1 MTRGMFE
8 FGVTIPSGGADFSPA
23 RMARVA
29 EAARELGFDHVW
41 AGEHLVADNATG
53 ERVGRSLDPVASL
66 AWIAGRVEGIG
77 IGTSIVLLSMH
88 HPFRVAR
95 EAGTLQLLS
104 GGRFNLGIGVGWNEA
119 EFRLAGYGYRD
130 RGDRADE
137 ALRVIEA
144 LWAGETSFHG
154 EFWSFDDAF
163 YYPRPEPLPPI
174 WIGGNSSRA
183 LGRAR
188 RHGAVWHPN
197 GLPEEQFA
205 PLKDGWDGRIV
216 PRIPIVF
223 DRELDDGYAVSGS
236 DEAIAARLDQA
247 LAAGAD
253 GFLLCFE
260 GEDGGVAQM
269 RRFAT
274 EVRPRLGSRRP

>member
-1 MTRGMFE
+1 MIE
-8 FGVTIPSGGADFSPA
+8 FGVTIPSGGADFSRE
-23 RMARVA
+23 RMARVV
-29 EAARELGFDHVW
+29 EGARELGYDHVW
-41 AGEHLVADNATG
+41 AGEHLVTDSATA
-53 ERVGRSLDPVASL
+53 ERFGRSLDPVASL
-66 AWIAGRVEGIG
+66 AWVAGRVEGIG
-77 IGTSIVLLSMH
+77 IGTSVVLVSMH

-119 EFRLAGYGYRD
+119 EFRLAGYSFRD
-130 RGDRADE
+130 RGDRVDE

-144 LWAGETSFHG
+144 LWAGKTSFRG

-163 YYPRPEPLPPI
+163 SYPRPEPPPPI
-174 WIGGNSSRA
+174 WIGGNSARA
-183 LGRAR
+183 LARAR

-205 PLKDGWDGRIV
+205 PLKEGWDGRIV

-223 DRELDDGYAVSGS
+223 DRDVDDWYTVSGS
-236 DEAIAARLDQA
+236 YEAIGARLAQA

-253 GFLLCFE
+253 GFLLCFD
-260 GEDGGVAQM
+260 GEDGGVTQM
-269 RRFAT
+269 RRFAS
-274 EVRPRLGSRRP
+274 EVRPRLD

>member
-1 MTRGMFE
+1 MIE
-8 FGVTIPSGGADFSPA
+8 LGVTIPSGGPDFSRE

-29 EAARELGFDHVW
+29 EAARALGYDHMW
-41 AGEHLVADNATG
+41 AGEHLVADSATG
-53 ERVGRSLDPVASL
+53 DRVGRSLDPIASL

-119 EFRLAGYGYRD
+119 EFRLAGYGFRD

-144 LWAGETSFHG
+144 LWAGETSFRG

-163 YYPRPEPLPPI
+163 YYPRPEPPPPI
-174 WIGGNSSRA
+174 WIGGNSARA

-205 PLKDGWDGRIV
+205 PLKHGWAGRIL
-216 PRIPIVF
+216 PRVPIVF
-223 DRELDDGYAVSGS
+223 DREVDDSYTVSGS
-236 DEAIAARLDQA
+236 EQAIAARLDAA

-253 GFLLCFE
+253 GFVLVFS
-260 GEDGGVAQM
+260 GEDGGIAEM

-274 EVRPRLGSRRP
+274 EVRPRLGGNVVPVT

>member
-1 MTRGMFE
+1 MSLRRFE
-8 FGVTIPSGGADFSPA
+8 FGVTIPSGGADFSRE

-29 EAARELGFDHVW
+29 EAARDLGYDHVG
-41 AGEHLVADNATG
+41 AGEHLVTDRATSD
-53 ERVGRSLDPVASL
+53 RVGRSLDPIASL

-77 IGTSIVLLSMH
+77 IGTSIVLVSMH

-95 EAGTLQLLS
+95 EAGTLQLVS
-104 GGRFNLGIGVGWNEA
+104 GGRFNLGIGVGWNEI
-119 EFRLAGYGYRD
+119 EFRLAGYGFRD
-130 RGDRADE
+130 RGERADE

-144 LWAGETSFHG
+144 LWAGEPSFHG

-163 YYPRPEPLPPI
+163 YYPRPEPPPPI

-183 LGRAR
+183 LARAR

-205 PLKDGWDGRIV
+205 PLKHGWPGRIV
-216 PRIPIVF
+216 PRVPIVF
-223 DRELDDGYAVSGS
+223 DDEVDDWYTVSGS
-236 DEAIAARLDQA
+236 EQAIAARLDGA

-253 GFLLCFE
+253 GFVLVFGGE
-260 GEDGGVAQM
+260 GGGIAAM

-274 EVRPRLGSRRP
+274 EVTPRLYRDD

>member
-1 MTRGMFE
+1 MIE
-8 FGVTIPSGGADFSPA
+8 LGVTIPSGGADFSRE

-29 EAARELGFDHVW
+29 EAACELGYDHVW
-41 AGEHLVADNATG
+41 AGEHLVTDSATA
-53 ERVGRSLDPVASL
+53 EQLGRSLDPVASL
-66 AWIAGRVEGIG
+66 AWVAGRVEGIG
-77 IGTSIVLLSMH
+77 IGTSVVLVSMH

-119 EFRLAGYGYRD
+119 EFRLAGYGFRD

-144 LWAGETSFHG
+144 LWAGETSFRG

-163 YYPRPEPLPPI
+163 YYPPPKPPPPI

-183 LGRAR
+183 LARAR

-205 PLKDGWDGRIV
+205 PLKDGWNGRIV
-216 PRIPIVF
+216 PHIPIVF
-223 DRELDDGYAVSGS
+223 DRQVDNWYTVSGS
-236 DEAIAARLDQA
+236 EQAIAARLDQA
-247 LAAGAD
+247 LSAGAD
-253 GFLLCFE
+253 GFLLCFD
-260 GEDGGVAQM
+260 GDDGGVAQM

-274 EVRPRLGSRRP
+274 EVRPRFARAPQSGAR